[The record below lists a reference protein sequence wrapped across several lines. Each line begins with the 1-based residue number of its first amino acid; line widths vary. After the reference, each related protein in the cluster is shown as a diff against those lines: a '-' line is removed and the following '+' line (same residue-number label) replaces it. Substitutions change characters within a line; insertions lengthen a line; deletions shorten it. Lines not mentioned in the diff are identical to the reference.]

1 MFGPF
6 GGFEILVLMAIGLLV
21 FGPRR
26 MPEIGRSLGK
36 AMLEFRKAATEL
48 RTSIEREINI
58 EEMKETARSIKDG
71 IETEV
76 LAKPR
81 EALTRTTRSIKED
94 IEKNVLAEPREALK
108 ETRAALEE
116 AKEKGSLQSADED
129 QGAGDDVPKS

>member
-26 MPEIGRSLGK
+26 MPEIGRTLGK
-36 AMLEFRKAATEL
+36 AMMEFRKAATEL

-58 EEMKETARSIKDG
+58 EEMKET
-71 IETEV
+71 
-76 LAKPR
+76 
-81 EALTRTTRSIKED
+81 TRSIRED
-94 IEKNVLAEPREALK
+94 FERNVLAEPREALK

-116 AKEKGSLQSADED
+116 AKQQGSLEPEEKEQEKRT
-129 QGAGDDVPKS
+129 GDDASKA

>member
-58 EEMKETARSIKDG
+58 EEMKETARSIRSD
-71 IETEV
+71 IETSV
-76 LAKPR
+76 LAEPR
-81 EALTRTTRSIKED
+81 ATLTETTRSIKDD
-94 IEKNVLAEPREALK
+94 I
-108 ETRAALEE
+108 
-116 AKEKGSLQSADED
+116 
-129 QGAGDDVPKS
+129 